1 MISILILEAISKT
14 QVSLKIPQ
22 IRFFSLQCGLAE
34 GDKIS
39 NAFANTLA
47 NPDEFIT
54 LSLSTLCIYSIET
67 QLIDSQSR
75 TAAIFMIDKIDSQF
89 CRLFD
94 PAMVKKMA
102 PTRLDMSLNGTEEF
116 IRLSCISNENSK
128 TSIKYFNQAQQQQKQ
143 QQLNEELARASSDAE
158 RLKSLI
164 MYECALDQISIK
176 AIKQKSSDGRMSICE
191 FDIKKIWFSFPEPPI
206 SPKGQLSSD
215 NENFCILIIKTDFN

>member
-1 MISILILEAISKT
+1 MSI
-14 QVSLKIPQ
+14 KIPQ

-75 TAAIFMIDKIDSQF
+75 TAAIFMIDKIDTQF

-94 PAMVKKMA
+94 PAMVKKIA
-102 PTRLDMSLNGTEEF
+102 STRLDLSLSGNDEF

-128 TSIKYFNQAQQQQKQ
+128 TSIKYFNQSP
-143 QQLNEELARASSDAE
+143 ESTSDAA

-176 AIKQKSSDGRMSICE
+176 AIKQKSSDSRMSICE
-191 FDIKKIWFSFPEPPI
+191 FDITKIWFSFPEPPI
-206 SPKGQLSSD
+206 SPKGRKCEKFDSNPS
-215 NENFCILIIKTDFN
+215 F